1 MKISRSQLLMQQTHT
16 HTLTT
21 PQTVKLLFMLTTNV
35 LDRNISPY
43 EKIELF
49 LNFLG
54 STPRKE
60 TWVPGICYVNLSVT
74 SECKWKWFDWD
85 GLFSLIPI
93 YFPLLLFFFV
103 IFNKCVLTWFD
114 FSLLASGTGNL
125 RGDNV
130 RLARFL

>member
-35 LDRNISPY
+35 SDRNISPY

-54 STPRKE
+54 STRGRKHE
-60 TWVPGICYVNLSVT
+60 CREYATLIYQSHQSVNENGSTEMVYSV
-74 SECKWKWFDWD
+74 
-85 GLFSLIPI
+85 
-93 YFPLLLFFFV
+93 
-103 IFNKCVLTWFD
+103 
-114 FSLLASGTGNL
+114 
-125 RGDNV
+125 
-130 RLARFL
+130 